1 MKKLLLLLVL
11 MLAFVATVLAQTYR
25 TNDQKAD
32 RLGMTLAEV
41 SNAVYSYALSEKA
54 EEAIMEWYNESYK
67 KGLFEY
73 TDSEAAYAFC
83 NILTFNKTRDSYDIL
98 KTIKNTTAISP
109 DKSSWTDAMEV
120 DGRIGCGYVEIY
132 DTAEEKYFGVW
143 LVIYE
148 ESI

>member
-11 MLAFVATVLAQTYR
+11 MVMFVATVLAQTYR

-83 NILTFNKTRDSYDIL
+83 NILTFNKTRDGYDIL
-98 KTIKNTTAISP
+98 KTIKNTTAKSP
-109 DKSSWTDAMEV
+109 DKSSWTDAMAV
-120 DGRIGCGYVEIY
+120 DGRVGCGYVEIY